1 MSKKNKNRQQPNNQS
16 KPTSKVEP
24 TLTDDQKLEIEL
36 KKDELEKDNVQ
47 PMEQLSSE
55 SETKLK
61 EAEAK
66 DDLGKYWNY
75 VKEINKRLETLVN
88 SAKEE
93 KEKATLLKVEFETS
107 KKETETIKSD
117 LKKKL
122 EDYNRKEKEVIE
134 REFALDNGEYT
145 GVIRRLLDTIQ
156 ETEKKVFTDT
166 ENLLKDL
173 SAFHKTNL
181 EELSKSLIS
190 NSELEKQINEFKK
203 EKKRFEIDKA
213 DFEDNLREEFSN
225 LLTEKTKELERLQR
239 KFAEIEE
246 ENAKLK
252 QTFEDLESAFDSTD
266 PQEILKQNLFFKTEV
281 ERLNKELYDRPEQ
294 YELDGKQAR
303 IEELQAKVT
312 EFQEKINEGELH
324 ELKRILSNMDSYV
337 IEINAYKNQIES
349 NKVREA
355 NMKRSI
361 EELQHQVELLSGR
374 KSGKF
379 NRSDLFPKYEK
390 YKTIIENLF
399 IDIDAPILIFKTGI
413 TLSKIKDYFIDI
425 PEHISTELIDEI
437 RDVLYKGSDAFEFAK
452 KCDADKEHFGKKH
465 LGVNAKQPT
474 DLKTLA
480 SYVQQWMAFKSDKP
494 FYYDLNTIRI
504 FLAGLHMS
512 PISILQGIS
521 GTGKTSLP
529 REFAKALLS
538 DSNYVG
544 LDSDNQNKAPYR
556 ICAVQSG
563 WRDNMDL
570 MGYYNSFEHKYKE
583 TDFFK
588 ALYVANQ
595 PKYANTLFLIIL
607 DEMNLSRP
615 EHYFADFL
623 SLLEQSPNERYISL
637 TNTPK
642 EVLPELV
649 IGGKLK
655 IPENVRFIG
664 TANHDETTLEFAPKT
679 YDRSNLME
687 MPKNHPDK
695 KLFNETNDE
704 FNVRYDWLNREFETA
719 EKRNKEA
726 FKRFHDF
733 INSDDMKFLLL
744 EKGIGVGNR
753 LEYQAEKFIGVFVE
767 SGNEKE
773 KDIAIATDHLITSRL
788 FRTLKNRYDLDKTNL
803 TKFKEEYVKLFEKT
817 FKNQRPSFTIELL
830 DTEISKK

>member
-1 MSKKNKNRQQPNNQS
+1 MSKKNKNRQQPHNQP
-16 KPTSKVEP
+16 KPTPAVKP
-24 TLTDDQKLEIEL
+24 TLTDDQKLEIEM
-36 KKDELEKDNVQ
+36 KKEELEKDNVQ
-47 PMEQLSSE
+47 PVEQLSPESE
-55 SETKLK
+55 SKLK
-61 EAEAK
+61 ETESNA
-66 DDLGKYWNY
+66 DLVKYWNY
-75 VKEINKRLETLVN
+75 VKDINKRLESLVN
-88 SAKEE
+88 SANSE
-93 KEKATLLKVEFETS
+93 KEKAAKLKDEFETS
-107 KKETETIKSD
+107 KRETEAIKAD

-122 EDYNRKEKEVIE
+122 EEYNRKDKEITE
-134 REFALDNGEYT
+134 REMALDNGEYT
-145 GVIRRLLDTIQ
+145 GVIRRLLDTIKD
-156 ETEKKVFTDT
+156 TEKKVFTDT
-166 ENLLKDL
+166 ENLLKEL
-173 SAFHKTNL
+173 SEFHKTNL

-190 NSELEKQINEFKK
+190 NSELEKQISEFKK

-213 DFEDNLREEFSN
+213 DFEDNLRDEFSN
-225 LLTEKTKELERLQR
+225 QLSEKTKELERLQR
-239 KFAEIEE
+239 KFAAIEE

-266 PQEILKQNLFFKTEV
+266 PQEILMQNSFMKGEIENLKRE
-281 ERLNKELYDRPEQ
+281 LNERPEQ
-294 YELDGKQAR
+294 YELDGKQAK

-312 EFQEKINEGELH
+312 EFQAKINKEELVR
-324 ELKRILSNMDSYV
+324 LKTILTNSDTYILEVNQ
-337 IEINAYKNQIES
+337 YKSQIES
-349 NKVREA
+349 SKVREA
-355 NMKRSI
+355 A
-361 EELQHQVELLSGR
+361 LQ
-374 KSGKF
+374 
-379 NRSDLFPKYEK
+379 
-390 YKTIIENLF
+390 KTIADLQIT
-399 IDIDAPILIFKTGI
+399 IDQL
-413 TLSKIKDYFIDI
+413 
-425 PEHISTELIDEI
+425 
-437 RDVLYKGSDAFEFAK
+437 KGESLKKADAFEFAK
-452 KCDADKEHFGKKH
+452 RCDADKEHLGKKH

-480 SYVQQWMAFKSDKP
+480 NYVQQWMAFKSDKP
-494 FYYDLNTIRI
+494 FYYDINTIRI

-623 SLLEQSPNERYISL
+623 SLLEQSPSERYISL

-695 KLFNETNDE
+695 KLFKQSDEE
-704 FNVRYDWLNREFETA
+704 FNVRYDWLNKEFEKA
-719 EKRNKEA
+719 EKGNREA
-726 FKRFHDF
+726 FRKFHDF
-733 INSDDMKFLLL
+733 INSDEMKYLIL

-767 SGNEKE
+767 SGNDKE
-773 KDIAIATDHLITSRL
+773 KDIATATDHLITSRL

-803 TKFKEEYVKLFEKT
+803 TKFKDEYVKLFEKT
-817 FKNQRPSFTIELL
+817 FKNQKPSFTIDLL

>member
-1 MSKKNKNRQQPNNQS
+1 MSKKNKNRQQPNNQN
-16 KPTSKVEP
+16 KPTPVVKP
-24 TLTDDQKLEIEL
+24 TLTDDQKLEIEV

-47 PMEQLSSE
+47 PREQLSSE

-66 DDLGKYWNY
+66 DDLVKYWNY
-75 VKEINKRLETLVN
+75 VKDINKRLESLVISAN
-88 SAKEE
+88 SE
-93 KEKATLLKVEFETS
+93 KEKAAKLKDEFETS
-107 KKETETIKSD
+107 KRETEAIKTD

-122 EDYNRKEKEVIE
+122 EDYNRKDKEITE
-134 REFALDNGEYT
+134 REMALDNGEYT

-156 ETEKKVFTDT
+156 DTEKKVFTDT
-166 ENLLKDL
+166 ENLLKEL

-213 DFEDNLREEFSN
+213 DFEENLREEFSN
-225 LLTEKTKELERLQR
+225 QLTEKTRESKRLQR
-239 KFAEIEE
+239 KLTSIEE
-246 ENAKLK
+246 VNAKLK
-252 QTFEDLESAFDSTD
+252 LTFEDLESAFDSTD
-266 PQEILKQNLFFKTEV
+266 PQEILMQNSFMKDEIENLKRE
-281 ERLNKELYDRPEQ
+281 LNKRPEQ
-294 YELDGKQAR
+294 YELDGKQAK
-303 IEELQAKVT
+303 IEELQAKVI
-312 EFQEKINEGELH
+312 ELQEKINVEELVR
-324 ELKRILSNMDSYV
+324 LKTILSNSDTY
-337 IEINAYKNQIES
+337 ILEINQFKSQIES
-349 NKVREA
+349 SKVREA
-355 NMKRSI
+355 SLK
-361 EELQHQVELLSGR
+361 
-374 KSGKF
+374 
-379 NRSDLFPKYEK
+379 
-390 YKTIIENLF
+390 KTIDDLSVT
-399 IDIDAPILIFKTGI
+399 IDQL
-413 TLSKIKDYFIDI
+413 
-425 PEHISTELIDEI
+425 
-437 RDVLYKGSDAFEFAK
+437 KGESLKKADAFEFAK
-452 KCDADKEHFGKKH
+452 KCDADKEHLAKKH

-480 SYVQQWMAFKSDKP
+480 NYIQQWMAFKSDKP
-494 FYYDLNTIRI
+494 FYYDINTIRI

-538 DSNYVG
+538 DSNYIG

-595 PKYANTLFLIIL
+595 PKYSNTLFLIIL

-623 SLLEQSPNERYISL
+623 SLLEQSPSERYIGL

-649 IGGKLK
+649 VGGKLK

-695 KLFNETNDE
+695 KLFKETDDE
-704 FNVRYDWLNREFETA
+704 FNVRYDWLNKEFEKA
-719 EKRNKEA
+719 EKGNKDA

-803 TKFKEEYVKLFEKT
+803 TKFKDEYVKLFDKT
-817 FKNQRPSFTIELL
+817 FKNQKPSFTIDLL

>member
-1 MSKKNKNRQQPNNQS
+1 MSKKNKNKQQAHNQS
-16 KPTSKVEP
+16 KTIPAVKTA
-24 TLTDDQKLEIEL
+24 LTDDLKLEIEM
-36 KKDELEKDNVQ
+36 KKNELEKDNVQ
-47 PMEQLSSE
+47 PIDHLSSE

-61 EAEAK
+61 ETESNA
-66 DDLGKYWNY
+66 DLVKYWNY
-75 VKEINKRLETLVN
+75 VKDINKKLETLVN

-93 KEKATLLKVEFETS
+93 KEKATKLKDDFET
-107 KKETETIKSD
+107 KIKETETIKAD

-122 EDYNRKEKEVIE
+122 EDYNRRDKELTE

-145 GVIRRLLDTIQ
+145 GVIRRLLDTIKD
-156 ETEKKVFTDT
+156 TEKKVFTDT
-166 ENLLKDL
+166 ENLLKEL

-181 EELSKSLIS
+181 EEFSKSLIS
-190 NSELEKQINEFKK
+190 NSELEKQINELKK
-203 EKKRFEIDKA
+203 EKKRFEIEKA
-213 DFEDNLREEFSN
+213 DFEENLREEFSN
-225 LLTEKTKELERLQR
+225 QLAEKTKELERLQR
-239 KFAEIEE
+239 KFAAIEQ

-252 QTFEDLESAFDSTD
+252 KVFEDLESTFDSTD
-266 PQEILKQNLFFKTEV
+266 PQEILKQNSLMKGEI
-281 ERLNKELYDRPEQ
+281 ENLKRELNIRPEQ
-294 YELDGKQAR
+294 YELDGKQAK

-312 EFQEKINEGELH
+312 ELQEKINEEELVR
-324 ELKRILSNMDSYV
+324 LKTILSNSDTY
-337 IEINAYKNQIES
+337 ILEINQFKTQIES
-349 NKVREA
+349 AKVREA
-355 NMKRSI
+355 SLK
-361 EELQHQVELLSGR
+361 
-374 KSGKF
+374 
-379 NRSDLFPKYEK
+379 
-390 YKTIIENLF
+390 KTIADLSVT
-399 IDIDAPILIFKTGI
+399 IDQL
-413 TLSKIKDYFIDI
+413 
-425 PEHISTELIDEI
+425 
-437 RDVLYKGSDAFEFAK
+437 KGESLKKADAFEFAK
-452 KCDADKEHFGKKH
+452 KCDADKEHLGKRH
-465 LGVNAKQPT
+465 LGVNAKQPA
-474 DLKTLA
+474 DLKTLV

-512 PISILQGIS
+512 PITILQGIS

-595 PKYANTLFLIIL
+595 PKYSNTLFLIIL

-623 SLLEQSPNERYISL
+623 SLLEQSPSERYISL

-642 EVLPELV
+642 EVLPDLV
-649 IGGKLK
+649 VGGKLK

-664 TANHDETTLEFAPKT
+664 TANHDETTLEFASKT

-695 KLFNETNDE
+695 KLFKETDDE
-704 FNVRYDWLNREFETA
+704 FNVRYDWLSQKFSEA
-719 EKRNKEA
+719 ERKHTDSFLK
-726 FKRFHDF
+726 FHTF
-733 INSDDMKFLLL
+733 INSDDMKLLL
-744 EKGIGVGNR
+744 MDKGIGIGNR

-767 SGNEKE
+767 SGNDKE
-773 KDIAIATDHLITSRL
+773 KDVAIATDHLITSRL

-803 TKFKEEYVKLFEKT
+803 TKFKDEYVKLFDKT
-817 FKNQRPSFTIELL
+817 FKDQKPSFTIDLL

>member
-1 MSKKNKNRQQPNNQS
+1 MSKKNKNRQQPNNQN
-16 KPTSKVEP
+16 KPTPTVKP
-24 TLTDDQKLEIEL
+24 TLTDEHKLEIEL

-47 PMEQLSSE
+47 PVEQLSSE

-61 EAEAK
+61 ETEANA
-66 DDLGKYWNY
+66 DLVKYWNY
-75 VKEINKRLETLVN
+75 VKDINRKLETLVN
-88 SAKEE
+88 SANAE
-93 KEKATLLKVEFETS
+93 KEKASKLKEECETS
-107 KKETETIKSD
+107 KKETETIKAE
-117 LKKKL
+117 LKRKQ
-122 EDYNRKEKEVIE
+122 EEYNRKDKELTE
-134 REFALDNGEYT
+134 REFTLDNGEYT
-145 GVIRRLLDTIQ
+145 GVIKRLLDTIKD
-156 ETEKKVFTDT
+156 TEKKVFTDT
-166 ENLLKDL
+166 ENLLKEL

-203 EKKRFEIDKA
+203 EKKRFEIEKA
-213 DFEDNLREEFSN
+213 DFEENLREEFSSQ
-225 LLTEKTKELERLQR
+225 LAEKTKELERLQR
-239 KFAEIEE
+239 KFAAIEE
-246 ENAKLK
+246 ENNKLK
-252 QTFEDLESAFDSTD
+252 QIFEDLESAFDSTD
-266 PQEILKQNLFFKTEV
+266 PQEILMQNSFMKGEIENLKRE
-281 ERLNKELYDRPEQ
+281 LNERPEQ
-294 YELDGKQAR
+294 YELDGKQAK

-312 EFQEKINEGELH
+312 EFQEKINEGELL
-324 ELKRILSNMDSYV
+324 ELKRILSNMDSYI

-349 NKVREA
+349 AKVREA
-355 NMKRSI
+355 SLK
-361 EELQHQVELLSGR
+361 
-374 KSGKF
+374 
-379 NRSDLFPKYEK
+379 
-390 YKTIIENLF
+390 KTIDDLSVT
-399 IDIDAPILIFKTGI
+399 IDQL
-413 TLSKIKDYFIDI
+413 
-425 PEHISTELIDEI
+425 
-437 RDVLYKGSDAFEFAK
+437 KGESLKKADAFEFAK
-452 KCDADKEHFGKKH
+452 KCDADKEHLGKKH
-465 LGVNAKQPT
+465 LGVNAKQPA

-595 PKYANTLFLIIL
+595 PKYSNTLFLIIL

-623 SLLEQSPNERYISL
+623 SLLEQSPSERYISL

-642 EVLPELV
+642 EVLPEMV
-649 IGGKLK
+649 VGGKLK

-695 KLFNETNDE
+695 KVFKETDDE
-704 FNVRYDWLNREFETA
+704 FNVRYDWLNKEFEKA
-719 EKRNKEA
+719 EKGNKEA
-726 FKRFHDF
+726 FKKFHDF
-733 INSDDMKFLLL
+733 INSDDIKLLL
-744 EKGIGVGNR
+744 MDKGIGVGNR

-803 TKFKEEYVKLFEKT
+803 TKFKDEYVKLFDKT
-817 FKNQRPSFTIELL
+817 FKNQKPSFTIDLL

>member
-1 MSKKNKNRQQPNNQS
+1 MARKNRNKTQAQKQNKPKSQS
-16 KPTSKVEP
+16 QVKPE
-24 TLTDDQKLEIEL
+24 LTDDQKLEIEV

-47 PMEQLSSE
+47 PVEQLSSE
-55 SETKLK
+55 SEAKLK

-66 DDLGKYWNY
+66 DDLVKYWNY
-75 VKEINKRLETLVN
+75 VKEINKRLESLVN
-88 SAKEE
+88 SVNSE
-93 KEKATLLKVEFETS
+93 KEKAAKLKEEFETS
-107 KKETETIKSD
+107 KLETETIKTD

-122 EDYNRKEKEVIE
+122 EEYNLKDKEVTE
-134 REFALDNGEYT
+134 REMALDNGEYT
-145 GVIRRLLDTIQ
+145 GVIRRLLDTIKD
-156 ETEKKVFTDT
+156 TEKKVFTDT
-166 ENLLKDL
+166 ENLLKEL
-173 SAFHKTNL
+173 SSFHKTNL
-181 EELSKSLIS
+181 EELSKNLIS
-190 NSELEKQINEFKK
+190 NSELEKQISEFKK
-203 EKKRFEIDKA
+203 EKKRFEIDKD

-225 LLTEKTKELERLQR
+225 QLIEKTKEFERLQR
-239 KFAEIEE
+239 KFAVIEE

-252 QTFEDLESAFDSTD
+252 QIFEDLESAFDSTD
-266 PQEILKQNLFFKTEV
+266 PQEILMQNSFMKSEIENLKRE
-281 ERLNKELYDRPEQ
+281 LNERPEQ
-294 YELDGKQAR
+294 YELDGKQTK
-303 IEELQAKVT
+303 IEELQTKVT
-312 EFQEKINEGELH
+312 ELQAKINEEELVR
-324 ELKRILSNMDSYV
+324 LKTVLTNSDTYILEVNQ
-337 IEINAYKNQIES
+337 YKSQIES
-349 NKVREA
+349 SKVREA
-355 NMKRSI
+355 A
-361 EELQHQVELLSGR
+361 LQ
-374 KSGKF
+374 
-379 NRSDLFPKYEK
+379 
-390 YKTIIENLF
+390 KTIDDLSVT
-399 IDIDAPILIFKTGI
+399 IDQL
-413 TLSKIKDYFIDI
+413 
-425 PEHISTELIDEI
+425 
-437 RDVLYKGSDAFEFAK
+437 KGESLKKADAFEFAK
-452 KCDADKEHFGKKH
+452 KCDADKDNIGKKY

-480 SYVQQWMAFKSDKP
+480 IYVQQWMAFKSDKP
-494 FYYDLNTIRI
+494 FYYDINTIRI

-538 DSNYVG
+538 DSNYNG
-544 LDSDNQNKAPYR
+544 LDSDNQTKSPYR
-556 ICAVQSG
+556 ICAIQSG

-595 PKYANTLFLIIL
+595 PKYVNTLFLIIL

-623 SLLEQSPNERYISL
+623 SLLEQSPSERYISL

-695 KLFNETNDE
+695 SLFKATDEE
-704 FNVRYDWLNREFETA
+704 FNVRYDWLNKEFEKA
-719 EKRNKEA
+719 EKGNKEA

-767 SGNEKE
+767 SGNDKE

-803 TKFKEEYVKLFEKT
+803 TKFKDEYVNLFEKK
-817 FKNQRPSFTIELL
+817 FANQKPSFAIDLL

>member
-1 MSKKNKNRQQPNNQS
+1 MSKRKKNRQKQHNLN
-16 KPTSKVEP
+16 KFTPTVKP
-24 TLTDDQKLEIEL
+24 TLTDDQKLEIE
-36 KKDELEKDNVQ
+36 KKLDELERDNVE
-47 PMEQLSSE
+47 PVDQLSSE

-66 DDLGKYWNY
+66 DDLVKYWDY
-75 VKEINKRLETLVN
+75 VKEINKRLESLVN
-88 SAKEE
+88 TANSE
-93 KEKATLLKVEFETS
+93 KEKVAKLKDELETS
-107 KKETETIKSD
+107 KRETEAIKID
-117 LKKKL
+117 LKKKI
-122 EDYNRKEKEVIE
+122 EEYNRKDKEITE

-145 GVIRRLLDTIQ
+145 GVIRRLLDTIK

-166 ENLLKDL
+166 ENLLKEL
-173 SAFHKTNL
+173 ATFHKTNL
-181 EELSKSLIS
+181 EEFSKSLIS

-203 EKKRFEIDKA
+203 EKKRFEIEKA
-213 DFEDNLREEFSN
+213 DFENNLREEFSN
-225 LLTEKTKELERLQR
+225 QLTEKTIELERLQR
-239 KFAEIEE
+239 KFAAIEE

-252 QTFEDLESAFDSTD
+252 QIFEDLESAFDSTD
-266 PQEILKQNLFFKTEV
+266 PQEILMQHSLMKGEIENLK
-281 ERLNKELYDRPEQ
+281 KELNERPEQ
-294 YELDGKQAR
+294 YELDGKQAK
-303 IEELQAKVT
+303 IEELQSKVF
-312 EFQEKINEGELH
+312 ELQEKINESELL
-324 ELKRILSNMDSYV
+324 ELKRILSNMDSYQ

-349 NKVREA
+349 AKVREA
-355 NMKRSI
+355 SLK
-361 EELQHQVELLSGR
+361 
-374 KSGKF
+374 
-379 NRSDLFPKYEK
+379 
-390 YKTIIENLF
+390 KTIDDLSAT
-399 IDIDAPILIFKTGI
+399 IDQL
-413 TLSKIKDYFIDI
+413 
-425 PEHISTELIDEI
+425 
-437 RDVLYKGSDAFEFAK
+437 KGESLKKADAFEFAK
-452 KCDADKEHFGKKH
+452 KCDADKEH
-465 LGVNAKQPT
+465 LGRDYLSENAKQPK
-474 DLKTLA
+474 DLKELV
-480 SYVQQWMAFKSDKP
+480 SYIKNRMAFNDSNKP

-512 PISILQGIS
+512 PITILQGIS

-529 REFAKALLS
+529 REFAKALIF

-588 ALYVANQ
+588 ALYVANL

-623 SLLEQSPNERYISL
+623 SLLEQSPSERYISL

-642 EVLPELV
+642 EVLPDLV

-695 KLFNETNDE
+695 KDFKETDE
-704 FNVRYDWLNREFETA
+704 KFNVTYDWLNKEFDKA
-719 EKRNKEA
+719 EKGNKDA
-726 FKRFHDF
+726 FKRFNDF
-733 INSDDMKFLLL
+733 INSDDMKFLLF

-753 LEYQAEKFIGVFVE
+753 FEYQAEKFIGVFVE
-767 SGNEKE
+767 SGNDKE

-788 FRTLKNRYDLDKTNL
+788 FRTLKNRYDLDKNNL
-803 TKFKEEYVKLFEKT
+803 TKFKEDYVRLFQNT
-817 FKNQRPSFTIELL
+817 FKNQKPSFTIDLL

>member
-1 MSKKNKNRQQPNNQS
+1 MSKKNKNRQQPHNQS
-16 KPTSKVEP
+16 KPTPPVKP
-24 TLTDDQKLEIEL
+24 TLTDDQKLEIEM
-36 KKDELEKDNVQ
+36 KKEELEKDNVQ
-47 PMEQLSSE
+47 PVEQLSSE
-55 SETKLK
+55 SEAKLK

-66 DDLGKYWNY
+66 DDLVKYWNY
-75 VKEINKRLETLVN
+75 VKDINKRLESIVN
-88 SAKEE
+88 TANSE
-93 KEKATLLKVEFETS
+93 KERAAKLKDEFETS
-107 KKETETIKSD
+107 KRETEAIKTD

-122 EDYNRKEKEVIE
+122 EDYNRKDKEITE
-134 REFALDNGEYT
+134 REMALDNGEYT
-145 GVIRRLLDTIQ
+145 GVIRRLLDTIKD
-156 ETEKKVFTDT
+156 TEKKVFTDT
-166 ENLLKDL
+166 ENLLKEL
-173 SAFHKTNL
+173 STFHRTNL

-203 EKKRFEIDKA
+203 EKKRFEIDKV
-213 DFEDNLREEFSN
+213 DFEDNLREEFSSQLN
-225 LLTEKTKELERLQR
+225 EKTKELERLQR
-239 KFAEIEE
+239 KFVAIEE

-266 PQEILKQNLFFKTEV
+266 PQEILMQNSFMKGEIENLKRE
-281 ERLNKELYDRPEQ
+281 LNERPEQ
-294 YELDGKQAR
+294 YELDGKQSK
-303 IEELQAKVT
+303 IEELQTKVT
-312 EFQEKINEGELH
+312 ELQTKINEEELVR
-324 ELKRILSNMDSYV
+324 LKTVLTNSDTYILEVNQ
-337 IEINAYKNQIES
+337 YKSQIES
-349 NKVREA
+349 SKVREA
-355 NMKRSI
+355 A
-361 EELQHQVELLSGR
+361 LQ
-374 KSGKF
+374 
-379 NRSDLFPKYEK
+379 
-390 YKTIIENLF
+390 KTIDDLSVT
-399 IDIDAPILIFKTGI
+399 IDQL
-413 TLSKIKDYFIDI
+413 
-425 PEHISTELIDEI
+425 
-437 RDVLYKGSDAFEFAK
+437 KGESLKKADTFEFAK
-452 KCDADKEHFGKKH
+452 KCDADKEHLGEKH
-465 LGVNAKQPT
+465 LGVNAKKPN
-474 DLKTLA
+474 DLKTL
-480 SYVQQWMAFKSDKP
+480 SNYVQQWMAFKSDKP

-623 SLLEQSPNERYISL
+623 SLLEQSPSERYISL

-649 IGGKLK
+649 VGGKLK

-695 KLFNETNDE
+695 KLFKETDEE
-704 FNVRYDWLNREFETA
+704 FNVRYDWLNKEFEKA
-719 EKRNKEA
+719 EKGNREA
-726 FKRFHDF
+726 FKKFHDF
-733 INSDDMKFLLL
+733 INSDDMKYLLL

-773 KDIAIATDHLITSRL
+773 KDIATATDHLITSRL

-803 TKFKEEYVKLFEKT
+803 TKFKEDYLKVFDKN
-817 FKNQRPSFTIELL
+817 FKNQKPSFTIDLL
-830 DTEISKK
+830 DIEISKK

>member
-1 MSKKNKNRQQPNNQS
+1 MSKKNKNRQQPHNQS
-16 KPTSKVEP
+16 KPTPTVKP

-36 KKDELEKDNVQ
+36 KKDELEKVNVQ
-47 PMEQLSSE
+47 PVEQLSSE

-61 EAEAK
+61 ETEANA
-66 DDLGKYWNY
+66 DLVKYWNY
-75 VKEINKRLETLVN
+75 VKDITKKLETLVN

-93 KEKATLLKVEFETS
+93 KEKASLLKEEFETS
-107 KKETETIKSD
+107 KKETETIKAD

-122 EDYNRKEKEVIE
+122 DDYNRKEKEVIE

-145 GVIRRLLDTIQ
+145 GVIRRLLDNIQ
-156 ETEKKVFTDT
+156 DTEKKVFTDT
-166 ENLLKDL
+166 ENLLKEL
-173 SAFHKTNL
+173 SSFHKTNL
-181 EELSKSLIS
+181 EELSKSLTS

-213 DFEDNLREEFSN
+213 DFEDNLREEFSSQLN
-225 LLTEKTKELERLQR
+225 EKTKELERLQR
-239 KFAEIEE
+239 KFAAIEE

-252 QTFEDLESAFDSTD
+252 QVFEDLESAFDSTD
-266 PQEILKQNLFFKTEV
+266 PQEILMQNSFMKGEIENLKRE
-281 ERLNKELYDRPEQ
+281 LNERPEQ
-294 YELDGKQAR
+294 YELDGKQAK
-303 IEELQAKVT
+303 IEELQAKVS
-312 EFQEKINEGELH
+312 EFKEKINEGELL

-349 NKVREA
+349 AKVREA
-355 NMKRSI
+355 SLK
-361 EELQHQVELLSGR
+361 
-374 KSGKF
+374 
-379 NRSDLFPKYEK
+379 
-390 YKTIIENLF
+390 KTIDDLSVT
-399 IDIDAPILIFKTGI
+399 IDQL
-413 TLSKIKDYFIDI
+413 
-425 PEHISTELIDEI
+425 
-437 RDVLYKGSDAFEFAK
+437 KGESLKKADAFEFAK
-452 KCDADKEHFGKKH
+452 KCDADKEHLAKKH

-480 SYVQQWMAFKSDKP
+480 NYIQQWMAFKSDKP
-494 FYYDLNTIRI
+494 FYYDINTIRI

-570 MGYYNSFEHKYKE
+570 MGYYNSFEHKYQE

-595 PKYANTLFLIIL
+595 PKYSNTLFLIIL

-623 SLLEQSPNERYISL
+623 SLLEQSPSERYISL

-649 IGGKLK
+649 VGGKLK

-695 KLFNETNDE
+695 KLFKETDDE
-704 FNVRYDWLNREFETA
+704 FNVRYDWLNKEFEKA
-719 EKRNKEA
+719 EKGNKDA

-733 INSDDMKFLLL
+733 INSDDIKFLLL

-803 TKFKEEYVKLFEKT
+803 TKFKDEYVKLFDKT
-817 FKNQRPSFTIELL
+817 FKNQKPSFTIDLL

>member
-1 MSKKNKNRQQPNNQS
+1 MARKNRNKNQALKQN
-16 KPTSKVEP
+16 KPTSKSQVKPE
-24 TLTDDQKLEIEL
+24 LTDDQKLEIEV
-36 KKDELEKDNVQ
+36 KNDELINENVQ
-47 PMEQLSSE
+47 HVEQLSSE

-61 EAEAK
+61 ETEANA
-66 DDLGKYWNY
+66 DLVKYWNY
-75 VKEINKRLETLVN
+75 VKDINKRLETLVN
-88 SAKEE
+88 TANSE
-93 KEKATLLKVEFETS
+93 KEKAAKLKDEFETS
-107 KKETETIKSD
+107 KRETEAIKTD

-122 EDYNRKEKEVIE
+122 EEYNRKDKEITE
-134 REFALDNGEYT
+134 REMALDNGEYT
-145 GVIRRLLDTIQ
+145 GVIRRLLDTIKD
-156 ETEKKVFTDT
+156 TEKKVFTDT
-166 ENLLKDL
+166 ENLLKEL
-173 SAFHKTNL
+173 SSFHKTNL

-190 NSELEKQINEFKK
+190 NSELEKQISEFKK

-213 DFEDNLREEFSN
+213 DFEENLREEFSN
-225 LLTEKTKELERLQR
+225 QLIEKTKEFERLQR
-239 KFAEIEE
+239 KFAVIEE

-252 QTFEDLESAFDSTD
+252 QIFEDLESAFDSTD
-266 PQEILKQNLFFKTEV
+266 PQEILMQNSFMKSEIENLKRE
-281 ERLNKELYDRPEQ
+281 LNERPEQ
-294 YELDGKQAR
+294 YELDGKQSK
-303 IEELQAKVT
+303 IEELQTKVSELQT
-312 EFQEKINEGELH
+312 KINEEELVR
-324 ELKRILSNMDSYV
+324 LKTVLTNSDTYILEVNQ
-337 IEINAYKNQIES
+337 YKSQIES
-349 NKVREA
+349 SKVREA
-355 NMKRSI
+355 A
-361 EELQHQVELLSGR
+361 LQ
-374 KSGKF
+374 
-379 NRSDLFPKYEK
+379 
-390 YKTIIENLF
+390 KTIDDLSVT
-399 IDIDAPILIFKTGI
+399 IDQL
-413 TLSKIKDYFIDI
+413 
-425 PEHISTELIDEI
+425 
-437 RDVLYKGSDAFEFAK
+437 KGESLKKADAFEFAK
-452 KCDADKEHFGKKH
+452 KCDTDKEHLGKKH

-474 DLKTLA
+474 DLNTLA
-480 SYVQQWMAFKSDKP
+480 NYVQQWMAFKSDKP

-544 LDSDNQNKAPYR
+544 LDSDNQNKASYR

-623 SLLEQSPNERYISL
+623 SLLEQSPSERYISL

-649 IGGKLK
+649 VGGKLK

-687 MPKNHPDK
+687 MPKNYTKVEKTKQEIVP
-695 KLFNETNDE
+695 L
-704 FNVRYDWLNREFETA
+704 NVTYTWLNEQFINA
-719 EKRNKEA
+719 EKNHNDSFLK
-726 FKRFHDF
+726 FHSF
-733 INSDDMKFLLL
+733 INSDDMKLLL
-744 EKGIGVGNR
+744 MDKGIGVGNR

-803 TKFKEEYVKLFEKT
+803 AKFKEEYVKLFEKT
-817 FKNQRPSFTIELL
+817 FKNQKPSFTIDLL

>member
-1 MSKKNKNRQQPNNQS
+1 MQNSFMKG
-16 KPTSKVEP
+16 
-24 TLTDDQKLEIEL
+24 EIENL
-36 KKDELEKDNVQ
+36 
-47 PMEQLSSE
+47 
-55 SETKLK
+55 
-61 EAEAK
+61 
-66 DDLGKYWNY
+66 
-75 VKEINKRLETLVN
+75 
-88 SAKEE
+88 
-93 KEKATLLKVEFETS
+93 
-107 KKETETIKSD
+107 
-117 LKKKL
+117 
-122 EDYNRKEKEVIE
+122 RKE
-134 REFALDNGEYT
+134 L
-145 GVIRRLLDTIQ
+145 
-156 ETEKKVFTDT
+156 
-166 ENLLKDL
+166 
-173 SAFHKTNL
+173 
-181 EELSKSLIS
+181 
-190 NSELEKQINEFKK
+190 NE
-203 EKKRFEIDKA
+203 
-213 DFEDNLREEFSN
+213 
-225 LLTEKTKELERLQR
+225 
-239 KFAEIEE
+239 
-246 ENAKLK
+246 
-252 QTFEDLESAFDSTD
+252 
-266 PQEILKQNLFFKTEV
+266 
-281 ERLNKELYDRPEQ
+281 RPEQ
-294 YELDGKQAR
+294 YELDGKQAK

-312 EFQEKINEGELH
+312 EFQEKINEGELL

-349 NKVREA
+349 AKVREA
-355 NMKRSI
+355 SLK
-361 EELQHQVELLSGR
+361 
-374 KSGKF
+374 
-379 NRSDLFPKYEK
+379 
-390 YKTIIENLF
+390 KTIDDLSVT
-399 IDIDAPILIFKTGI
+399 IDQL
-413 TLSKIKDYFIDI
+413 
-425 PEHISTELIDEI
+425 
-437 RDVLYKGSDAFEFAK
+437 KGESLKKADAFEFAK

-465 LGVNAKQPT
+465 LGENAKQPA
-474 DLKTLA
+474 DLKTLTN
-480 SYVQQWMAFKSDKP
+480 YVQQWMAFKSDKP

-544 LDSDNQNKAPYR
+544 LDSENQNNAPYR

-623 SLLEQSPNERYISL
+623 SLLEQSPSERYISL

-687 MPKNHPDK
+687 MPKNYTK
-695 KLFNETNDE
+695 VVRQENEIEPLNIT
-704 FNVRYDWLNREFETA
+704 YKWLNEQFLKA
-719 EKRNKEA
+719 EKKHNDSFSK
-726 FKRFHDF
+726 FHTF
-733 INSDDMKFLLL
+733 INSDDMKILLMD
-744 EKGIGVGNR
+744 KGIGVGNR

-767 SGNEKE
+767 SGTQKE
-773 KDIAIATDHLITSRL
+773 QDIAIAIDHLITSRL

-817 FKNQRPSFTIELL
+817 FNNQKPRFTIDLL
-830 DTEISKK
+830 DTEISKKSNDAI

>member
-1 MSKKNKNRQQPNNQS
+1 MSKKNKNRHQPHNQN
-16 KPTSKVEP
+16 KPTPVVKS
-24 TLTDDQKLEIEL
+24 TLTDDQKLEIEV
-36 KKDELEKDNVQ
+36 KKDELEKNNVQ
-47 PMEQLSSE
+47 PIEQLSTE

-61 EAEAK
+61 ETEANG
-66 DDLGKYWNY
+66 DLVKYWNY
-75 VKEINKRLETLVN
+75 VKDINRRLETLVN

-93 KEKATLLKVEFETS
+93 KEKAVKLKDELETS
-107 KKETETIKSD
+107 KRETEAIKAE

-122 EDYNRKEKEVIE
+122 EEYNRKDKELTE

-145 GVIRRLLDTIQ
+145 GVIRRLLDTIK

-166 ENLLKDL
+166 ENLLKEL
-173 SAFHKTNL
+173 SEFHKKHL
-181 EELSKSLIS
+181 EEFSKSLIS
-190 NSELEKQINEFKK
+190 HYELEKQMNEFKK
-203 EKKRFEIDKA
+203 EKKRFEIEKS
-213 DFEDNLREEFSN
+213 DFEENLREEFSN
-225 LLTEKTKELERLQR
+225 QLTEKTKELERLQR
-239 KFAEIEE
+239 KFAAIEE

-266 PQEILKQNLFFKTEV
+266 PQEILMQNSFMKGEIENLKRE
-281 ERLNKELYDRPEQ
+281 LNERPEQ
-294 YELDGKQAR
+294 YELDGKQAK

-312 EFQEKINEGELH
+312 EFQKKINEGELL
-324 ELKRILSNMDSYV
+324 ELKRIFSNMDSYV

-349 NKVREA
+349 AKVREA
-355 NMKRSI
+355 SLK
-361 EELQHQVELLSGR
+361 
-374 KSGKF
+374 
-379 NRSDLFPKYEK
+379 
-390 YKTIIENLF
+390 KTIDDLSVT
-399 IDIDAPILIFKTGI
+399 IDQL
-413 TLSKIKDYFIDI
+413 
-425 PEHISTELIDEI
+425 
-437 RDVLYKGSDAFEFAK
+437 KGESLKKADAFEFAK
-452 KCDADKEHFGKKH
+452 KCDADKEHLGKKY
-465 LGVNAKQPT
+465 LGVNAKHPA

-480 SYVQQWMAFKSDKP
+480 NYVQQWMAFKSDKS
-494 FYYDLNTIRI
+494 FYYDINTIRI

-544 LDSDNQNKAPYR
+544 LDSDNQIKAPYR
-556 ICAVQSG
+556 ICAIQSG

-595 PKYANTLFLIIL
+595 PKYSNTLFLIIL

-623 SLLEQSPNERYISL
+623 SLLEQSPSERYISL

-642 EVLPELV
+642 EVLPELAV
-649 IGGKLK
+649 GGKLK
-655 IPENVRFIG
+655 IPENIRFIG

-679 YDRSNLME
+679 YDRSNVIE
-687 MPKNHPDK
+687 MPKNYTK
-695 KLFNETNDE
+695 VEKSKIEIESL
-704 FNVRYDWLNREFETA
+704 NVTYSWLKEQFIKA
-719 EKRNKEA
+719 EKKHNDSFMK
-726 FKRFHDF
+726 FHNF
-733 INSDDMKFLLL
+733 INSDDIKLLL
-744 EKGIGVGNR
+744 MEKGIGIGNR
-753 LEYQAEKFIGVFVE
+753 FEYQAEKFIGVFVE

-803 TKFKEEYVKLFEKT
+803 MQFKDKYVEMFDKT
-817 FKNQRPSFTIELL
+817 FKNQKPSFAIDLL

>member
-1 MSKKNKNRQQPNNQS
+1 MARKNRNKTQAQKQN
-16 KPTSKVEP
+16 KPTSKSQVKPE
-24 TLTDDQKLEIEL
+24 LTDDQKLEIEL
-36 KKDELEKDNVQ
+36 KNDELINENVQ
-47 PMEQLSSE
+47 HVEQLSSE

-61 EAEAK
+61 ETEANA
-66 DDLGKYWNY
+66 DLVKYWNY
-75 VKEINKRLETLVN
+75 VKDINKRLETLVN
-88 SAKEE
+88 SANSE
-93 KEKATLLKVEFETS
+93 KEKAAKLKEEFETS
-107 KKETETIKSD
+107 KSETEAIKTD

-122 EDYNRKEKEVIE
+122 EEYNRKDKEITE
-134 REFALDNGEYT
+134 REMALDNGEYT
-145 GVIRRLLDTIQ
+145 GVIRRLLDTIKD
-156 ETEKKVFTDT
+156 TEKKVFTDT
-166 ENLLKDL
+166 ENLLKEL

-190 NSELEKQINEFKK
+190 NSELEKQISEFKK

-213 DFEDNLREEFSN
+213 DFEENLREEFSN
-225 LLTEKTKELERLQR
+225 QLIEKTKEFERLQR
-239 KFAEIEE
+239 KFAVIEE

-252 QTFEDLESAFDSTD
+252 QIFEDLESAFDSTD
-266 PQEILKQNLFFKTEV
+266 PQEILMQNSFMKSEIENLKRE
-281 ERLNKELYDRPEQ
+281 LNERPEQ
-294 YELDGKQAR
+294 YELDGKQSK
-303 IEELQAKVT
+303 IEELQTKVT
-312 EFQEKINEGELH
+312 ELQTKINEEELVR
-324 ELKRILSNMDSYV
+324 LKTVLTNSDTYILEVNQ
-337 IEINAYKNQIES
+337 YKSQIES
-349 NKVREA
+349 SKVREA
-355 NMKRSI
+355 A
-361 EELQHQVELLSGR
+361 LQ
-374 KSGKF
+374 
-379 NRSDLFPKYEK
+379 
-390 YKTIIENLF
+390 KTIDDLSVT
-399 IDIDAPILIFKTGI
+399 IDQL
-413 TLSKIKDYFIDI
+413 
-425 PEHISTELIDEI
+425 
-437 RDVLYKGSDAFEFAK
+437 KGESLKKADAFEFAK
-452 KCDADKEHFGKKH
+452 NCDADKDNIGKKY
-465 LGVNAKQPT
+465 LGVNAKQPN

-480 SYVQQWMAFKSDKP
+480 NYVQQWMAFKSDKP
-494 FYYDLNTIRI
+494 FYYDINTIRI

-538 DSNYVG
+538 DSNYSG
-544 LDSDNQNKAPYR
+544 LDSDNQTKSPYR

-595 PKYANTLFLIIL
+595 PKYVNTLFLIIL

-623 SLLEQSPNERYISL
+623 SLLEQSPSERYISL

-695 KLFNETNDE
+695 NLFKATDEE
-704 FNVRYDWLNREFETA
+704 FNVRYDWLNKEFEKA
-719 EKRNKEA
+719 EKGNKES

-767 SGNEKE
+767 SGNDKE
-773 KDIAIATDHLITSRL
+773 KDIAVATDHLITSRL

-803 TKFKEEYVKLFEKT
+803 TKFKDEYVNLFEKK
-817 FKNQRPSFTIELL
+817 FANQKPSFTIDLL

>member
-1 MSKKNKNRQQPNNQS
+1 MSKKNKNRQQPHNQS
-16 KPTSKVEP
+16 KPTPTVKP
-24 TLTDDQKLEIEL
+24 TLTDEHKLEIEL
-36 KKDELEKDNVQ
+36 KKDELEKGNVQ
-47 PMEQLSSE
+47 PIEQLSSE

-61 EAEAK
+61 ETEANA
-66 DDLGKYWNY
+66 DLVKYWNY
-75 VKEINKRLETLVN
+75 VKDITKKLETLVN

-93 KEKATLLKVEFETS
+93 KEKASLLKEEFETS
-107 KKETETIKSD
+107 KKETETIKAD

-122 EDYNRKEKEVIE
+122 DDYNRKEKEVIE

-145 GVIRRLLDTIQ
+145 GVIRRLLDNIQ
-156 ETEKKVFTDT
+156 DTEKKVFTDT
-166 ENLLKDL
+166 ENLLKEL
-173 SAFHKTNL
+173 SSFHKTNL

-213 DFEDNLREEFSN
+213 DFEDNLREEFSSQLN
-225 LLTEKTKELERLQR
+225 EKTKELERLQR
-239 KFAEIEE
+239 KFAAIEE

-252 QTFEDLESAFDSTD
+252 QVFEDLESAFDSTD
-266 PQEILKQNLFFKTEV
+266 PQEILMQNSFMKGEIENLKRE
-281 ERLNKELYDRPEQ
+281 LNERPEQ
-294 YELDGKQAR
+294 YELDGKQAK
-303 IEELQAKVT
+303 IEELQAKVS
-312 EFQEKINEGELH
+312 EFQEKINEGELL

-349 NKVREA
+349 AKVREA
-355 NMKRSI
+355 SLK
-361 EELQHQVELLSGR
+361 
-374 KSGKF
+374 
-379 NRSDLFPKYEK
+379 
-390 YKTIIENLF
+390 KTIDDLSVT
-399 IDIDAPILIFKTGI
+399 IDQL
-413 TLSKIKDYFIDI
+413 
-425 PEHISTELIDEI
+425 
-437 RDVLYKGSDAFEFAK
+437 KGESLKKADAFEFAK
-452 KCDADKEHFGKKH
+452 KCDADKEHLAKKH

-480 SYVQQWMAFKSDKP
+480 NYIQQWMAFKSDKP
-494 FYYDLNTIRI
+494 FYYDINTIRI

-529 REFAKALLS
+529 REFAKALVS

-588 ALYVANQ
+588 AIYVANQ
-595 PKYANTLFLIIL
+595 PKYSNTLFLIIL

-623 SLLEQSPNERYISL
+623 SLLEQSPSERYISL

-642 EVLPELV
+642 EVLPELIV
-649 IGGKLK
+649 GGKLK

-695 KLFNETNDE
+695 KLFKETDDE
-704 FNVRYDWLNREFETA
+704 FNVRYDWLNKEFEKA
-719 EKRNKEA
+719 EKGNKDA

-803 TKFKEEYVKLFEKT
+803 TKFKDEYVKLFDKT
-817 FKNQRPSFTIELL
+817 FKNQKPSFTIDLL

>member
-1 MSKKNKNRQQPNNQS
+1 MSKKNKNRQQPHNQS
-16 KPTSKVEP
+16 KPTPTVKP

-36 KKDELEKDNVQ
+36 KKDELEKDYIQ

-66 DDLGKYWNY
+66 DDLVKYWNY
-75 VKEINKRLETLVN
+75 VKEINKKLETLVN

-93 KEKATLLKVEFETS
+93 KEKATKLKEDCETS
-107 KKETETIKSD
+107 KKETETIKAE
-117 LKKKL
+117 LKKKQ
-122 EDYNRKEKEVIE
+122 EEYNRKDKELTE

-145 GVIRRLLDTIQ
+145 GVIRRLLDTIKD
-156 ETEKKVFTDT
+156 TEKKVFTDT
-166 ENLLKDL
+166 ENLLKEL

-213 DFEDNLREEFSN
+213 DFEENLREEFLN
-225 LLTEKTKELERLQR
+225 QLTEKTKELERLQR
-239 KFAEIEE
+239 KFAAIEE

-252 QTFEDLESAFDSTD
+252 QVFEDLESAFDSTD
-266 PQEILKQNLFFKTEV
+266 PQEILMQNSFMKGEIENLK
-281 ERLNKELYDRPEQ
+281 KELNERPEQ
-294 YELDGKQAR
+294 YELDGKQAK

-312 EFQEKINEGELH
+312 EFQEKINEGELL

-349 NKVREA
+349 AKVREA
-355 NMKRSI
+355 SLK
-361 EELQHQVELLSGR
+361 
-374 KSGKF
+374 
-379 NRSDLFPKYEK
+379 
-390 YKTIIENLF
+390 KTIDDLSVT
-399 IDIDAPILIFKTGI
+399 IDQL
-413 TLSKIKDYFIDI
+413 
-425 PEHISTELIDEI
+425 
-437 RDVLYKGSDAFEFAK
+437 KGESLKKADAFEFAK
-452 KCDADKEHFGKKH
+452 KCDADKEHLGKKH

-480 SYVQQWMAFKSDKP
+480 NYVQQWMAFKSDKP
-494 FYYDLNTIRI
+494 FYYDINTIRI

-544 LDSDNQNKAPYR
+544 LDSNNQNKAPYR

-595 PKYANTLFLIIL
+595 QKYANTLFLIIL

-623 SLLEQSPNERYISL
+623 SLLEQSPSERYISL
-637 TNTPK
+637 TNAPK
-642 EVLPELV
+642 EVLPDLV
-649 IGGKLK
+649 IGGKMK

-695 KLFNETNDE
+695 NLFQKTDE
-704 FNVRYDWLNREFETA
+704 DFNVRYDWLSKEFEKA
-719 EKRNKEA
+719 EKGNKEA
-726 FKRFHDF
+726 FKKFHDF

-744 EKGIGVGNR
+744 DKGIGVGNR
-753 LEYQAEKFIGVFVE
+753 LEYQAEKFIGVFLE

-803 TKFKEEYVKLFEKT
+803 TKFKDEYVKLFEKT
-817 FKNQRPSFTIELL
+817 FKNQKPSFTIDLL

>member
-1 MSKKNKNRQQPNNQS
+1 MSKKNKNRQQPHNQS
-16 KPTSKVEP
+16 KSTPTVKP
-24 TLTDDQKLEIEL
+24 TLTDDQKLEIEV
-36 KKDELEKDNVQ
+36 KKNELEKDNVQ
-47 PMEQLSSE
+47 PVEQLSSE
-55 SETKLK
+55 SATKLK
-61 EAEAK
+61 EVEAK

-117 LKKKL
+117 FKKKL

-166 ENLLKDL
+166 ENLLKEL

-239 KFAEIEE
+239 KFAAIEE

-266 PQEILKQNLFFKTEV
+266 PQEILMQNSFMKGENENLKRE
-281 ERLNKELYDRPEQ
+281 LNERPEQ
-294 YELDGKQAR
+294 YELDGKQAK

-312 EFQEKINEGELH
+312 ELQEKINEEELVR
-324 ELKRILSNMDSYV
+324 LKTILSNSDTY
-337 IEINAYKNQIES
+337 ILEINQFKSQIES
-349 NKVREA
+349 SMVREA
-355 NMKRSI
+355 A
-361 EELQHQVELLSGR
+361 LQ
-374 KSGKF
+374 
-379 NRSDLFPKYEK
+379 
-390 YKTIIENLF
+390 KTIADLQIT
-399 IDIDAPILIFKTGI
+399 IDQL
-413 TLSKIKDYFIDI
+413 
-425 PEHISTELIDEI
+425 
-437 RDVLYKGSDAFEFAK
+437 KGESLKKADAFEFAK
-452 KCDADKEHFGKKH
+452 KCDADKEHLGKKH
-465 LGVNAKQPT
+465 LGLNAKQPT

-494 FYYDLNTIRI
+494 FYYNLNTIRI

-595 PKYANTLFLIIL
+595 PKYTNTLFLIIL

-623 SLLEQSPNERYISL
+623 SLLEQSPSERYISL

-649 IGGKLK
+649 VGGKLK

-695 KLFNETNDE
+695 KLFNETDDE
-704 FNVRYDWLNREFETA
+704 FNVRYDWLNKEFEKA
-719 EKRNKEA
+719 EKGNKES

-817 FKNQRPSFTIELL
+817 FKNQKPSFTIDLL

>member
-1 MSKKNKNRQQPNNQS
+1 MAKKNKKKQQSQNQKQTHQQQV
-16 KPTSKVEP
+16 KPTLSEEDKMG
-24 TLTDDQKLEIEL
+24 IEL
-36 KKDELEKDNVQ
+36 KNEELEKEKVQ
-47 PMEQLSSE
+47 PVEQLSSE
-55 SETKLK
+55 SEAKLK
-61 EAEAK
+61 ETETNA
-66 DDLGKYWNY
+66 DLAKYWNY
-75 VKEINKRLETLVN
+75 VKDINRKLETLVN
-88 SAKEE
+88 SAKDE
-93 KEKATLLKVEFETS
+93 KEKAEKLKDELETS
-107 KKETETIKSD
+107 KQETETIKSD

-122 EDYNRKEKEVIE
+122 EEYNRKDKELTE

-145 GVIRRLLDTIQ
+145 GVIRRLLDTIKD
-156 ETEKKVFTDT
+156 TEKKVFTDT
-166 ENLLKDL
+166 ENLLKEL
-173 SAFHKTNL
+173 SEFHKTNL
-181 EELSKSLIS
+181 EELSKGLIS
-190 NSELEKQINEFKK
+190 NSDLEKQISDFKK

-213 DFEDNLREEFSN
+213 DYEENLREEFSEQ
-225 LLTEKTKELERLQR
+225 LTEKTKELERLQR
-239 KFAEIEE
+239 KFTAIEE

-252 QTFEDLESAFDSTD
+252 QTFEDLESAFDSTNA
-266 PQEILKQNLFFKTEV
+266 QEILMQNSFMKSEIENLK
-281 ERLNKELYDRPEQ
+281 KELNERPEQ
-294 YELDGKQAR
+294 YELDSKQSK

-312 EFQEKINEGELH
+312 EYQEKVNEEELVR
-324 ELKRILSNMDSYV
+324 LKTILSNSDTY
-337 IEINAYKNQIES
+337 ILEINQYRSQIES
-349 NKVREA
+349 AKVREA
-355 NMKRSI
+355 SLK
-361 EELQHQVELLSGR
+361 
-374 KSGKF
+374 
-379 NRSDLFPKYEK
+379 
-390 YKTIIENLF
+390 KTIDDLSVT
-399 IDIDAPILIFKTGI
+399 IDQL
-413 TLSKIKDYFIDI
+413 
-425 PEHISTELIDEI
+425 
-437 RDVLYKGSDAFEFAK
+437 KGESLKKADAFEFAK
-452 KCDADKEHFGKKH
+452 KCDADKDFLGKKH
-465 LGVNAKQPT
+465 LGVNAKQPS
-474 DLKTLA
+474 DLKALA

-544 LDSDNQNKAPYR
+544 LDADNQNNAPYR

-595 PKYANTLFLIIL
+595 PKYSNTLFLIIL

-623 SLLEQSPNERYISL
+623 SLLEQSASERYISL

-642 EVLPELV
+642 EVLPELIV
-649 IGGKLK
+649 GGKLK

-695 KLFNETNDE
+695 KNFKKSEEE
-704 FNVRYDWLNREFETA
+704 FNVRYDWLNKKFEEA
-719 EKRNKEA
+719 EKKHNNSFSK
-726 FKRFHDF
+726 FHTF
-733 INSDDMKFLLL
+733 INSDEMKVLLMD
-744 EKGIGVGNR
+744 KGIGVGNR

-767 SGNEKE
+767 SGSEE
-773 KDIAIATDHLITSRL
+773 AKDIAIATDHLITSRL

-803 TKFKEEYVKLFEKT
+803 TKFKDEYVKLFEGK
-817 FKNQRPSFTIELL
+817 FKQKPSYTIELL
-830 DTEISKK
+830 ETEISKK

>member
-1 MSKKNKNRQQPNNQS
+1 MSKKNKNRQQPHNQS
-16 KPTSKVEP
+16 KPTPTVKP

-36 KKDELEKDNVQ
+36 KKDELEKVNVQ
-47 PMEQLSSE
+47 PAEQLSSE

-61 EAEAK
+61 ETEANA
-66 DDLGKYWNY
+66 DLVKYWNY
-75 VKEINKRLETLVN
+75 VKDITKKLETLVN

-93 KEKATLLKVEFETS
+93 KEKASLLKEEFETS
-107 KKETETIKSD
+107 KKETETIKAD

-122 EDYNRKEKEVIE
+122 DDYNRKEKEVIE

-145 GVIRRLLDTIQ
+145 GVIRRLLDNIQ
-156 ETEKKVFTDT
+156 DTEKKVFTDT
-166 ENLLKDL
+166 ENLLKEL
-173 SAFHKTNL
+173 SSFHKTNL
-181 EELSKSLIS
+181 EELSKSLTS

-213 DFEDNLREEFSN
+213 DFEDNLREEFSSQLN
-225 LLTEKTKELERLQR
+225 EKTKELERLQR
-239 KFAEIEE
+239 KFAAIEE

-252 QTFEDLESAFDSTD
+252 QVFEDLESAFDSTD
-266 PQEILKQNLFFKTEV
+266 PQEILMQNSFMKGEIENLKRE
-281 ERLNKELYDRPEQ
+281 LNERPEQ
-294 YELDGKQAR
+294 YELDGKQAK
-303 IEELQAKVT
+303 IEELQAKVS
-312 EFQEKINEGELH
+312 EFQEKINEGELL

-349 NKVREA
+349 AKVREA
-355 NMKRSI
+355 SLK
-361 EELQHQVELLSGR
+361 
-374 KSGKF
+374 
-379 NRSDLFPKYEK
+379 
-390 YKTIIENLF
+390 KTIDDLSVT
-399 IDIDAPILIFKTGI
+399 IDQL
-413 TLSKIKDYFIDI
+413 
-425 PEHISTELIDEI
+425 
-437 RDVLYKGSDAFEFAK
+437 KGESLKKADAFEFAK
-452 KCDADKEHFGKKH
+452 KCDADKEHPAKKH

-480 SYVQQWMAFKSDKP
+480 NYIQQWMAFKSDKP
-494 FYYDLNTIRI
+494 FYYDINTIRI

-595 PKYANTLFLIIL
+595 PKYSNTLFLIIL

-623 SLLEQSPNERYISL
+623 SLLEQSPSERYISL

-649 IGGKLK
+649 VGGKLK

-664 TANHDETTLEFAPKT
+664 TANHDETTMEFAPKT

-695 KLFNETNDE
+695 KLFKETDDE
-704 FNVRYDWLNREFETA
+704 FNVRYDWLNKEFEKA
-719 EKRNKEA
+719 EKGNKDA

-733 INSDDMKFLLL
+733 INSDDIKFLLL

-803 TKFKEEYVKLFEKT
+803 TKFKDEYVKLFDKT
-817 FKNQRPSFTIELL
+817 FKNQKPSFTIDLL

>member
-1 MSKKNKNRQQPNNQS
+1 MGKKNKNRLQPYNQS
-16 KPTSKVEP
+16 KPTPTVKP
-24 TLTDDQKLEIEL
+24 TLTDDQKLEIEE
-36 KKDELEKDNVQ
+36 KRNELEKGNVQ
-47 PMEQLSSE
+47 RVEQLSSE

-66 DDLGKYWNY
+66 DDLVKYWEY
-75 VKEINKRLETLVN
+75 VKDINKRLDSLVN
-88 SAKEE
+88 TANSE
-93 KEKATLLKVEFETS
+93 KEKAARLKDEVETS
-107 KKETETIKSD
+107 KRETEAIKTD

-122 EDYNRKEKEVIE
+122 EEYNRKDKEITE
-134 REFALDNGEYT
+134 REMALDNGEYT
-145 GVIRRLLDTIQ
+145 GVVRRLLDTIKD
-156 ETEKKVFTDT
+156 TEKKVFTDT
-166 ENLLKDL
+166 ENLLKEL
-173 SAFHKTNL
+173 SEFHKTNL
-181 EELSKSLIS
+181 EELSKRLIS
-190 NSELEKQINEFKK
+190 NSELEKQISEFKK
-203 EKKRFEIDKA
+203 ERKRFEIDKA
-213 DFEDNLREEFSN
+213 DFEDNLRDEFSN
-225 LLTEKTKELERLQR
+225 QLTQKTKELERLQR
-239 KFAEIEE
+239 KFAAIEE
-246 ENAKLK
+246 ENEKLK

-266 PQEILKQNLFFKTEV
+266 PKEILMQNHLLSV
-281 ERLNKELYDRPEQ
+281 EITNLKSELNERPEQ
-294 YELDGKQAR
+294 YELDGKQAK

-312 EFQEKINEGELH
+312 EFQEKINEGELL

-349 NKVREA
+349 AKLREA
-355 NMKRSI
+355 SLK
-361 EELQHQVELLSGR
+361 
-374 KSGKF
+374 
-379 NRSDLFPKYEK
+379 
-390 YKTIIENLF
+390 KTIDDLSVTIKQLKGESLK
-399 IDIDAPILIFKTGI
+399 KT
-413 TLSKIKDYFIDI
+413 
-425 PEHISTELIDEI
+425 
-437 RDVLYKGSDAFEFAK
+437 DAFEFAK
-452 KCDADKEHFGKKH
+452 KYDGDEEDLRKNYFS
-465 LGVNAKQPT
+465 VNAKQPK
-474 DLKTLA
+474 DLKSLA
-480 SYVQQWMAFKSDKP
+480 QYVQQWMAFKSDKS
-494 FYYDLNTIRI
+494 FFYDLNTIRI

-529 REFAKALLS
+529 REFAKALLR
-538 DSNYVG
+538 DSNYNG
-544 LDSDNQNKAPYR
+544 LDSDNQNRAPYR

-595 PKYANTLFLIIL
+595 PKYSNTLFLIIL

-623 SLLEQSPNERYISL
+623 SLLEQSPSERYISL

-642 EVLPELV
+642 EVLPKLV
-649 IGGKLK
+649 VGGKLK

-695 KLFNETNDE
+695 ELFKKTDEE
-704 FNVRYDWLNREFETA
+704 FNVRYDWLNTEFENA
-719 EKRNKEA
+719 EKGNRDE
-726 FKRFHDF
+726 FKKFHDF
-733 INSDDMKFLLL
+733 INSDDMKYLLL

-788 FRTLKNRYDLDKTNL
+788 FRTLKNRYDFNKTTL
-803 TKFKEEYVKLFEKT
+803 SEFKDEYIKLFEKT
-817 FKNQRPSFTIELL
+817 FKNQKPSFTIDLL

>member
-1 MSKKNKNRQQPNNQS
+1 MPQNQNKPA
-16 KPTSKVEP
+16 PTVKL
-24 TLTDDQKLEIEL
+24 TLTDEQKLEIEV

-47 PMEQLSSE
+47 PVEQLSSE
-55 SETKLK
+55 SEKKLK

-66 DDLGKYWNY
+66 DDLVKYWNY
-75 VKEINKRLETLVN
+75 VKDINKRLESLVN
-88 SAKEE
+88 TADSE
-93 KEKATLLKVEFETS
+93 KEKAAKLKEEFETS
-107 KKETETIKSD
+107 KRETEAIKID
-117 LKKKL
+117 LKNKL
-122 EDYNRKEKEVIE
+122 EEYNRKDKEITE
-134 REFALDNGEYT
+134 REMALDNGEYT
-145 GVIRRLLDTIQ
+145 GVIRRLLDTIK

-166 ENLLKDL
+166 ENLLKEL
-173 SAFHKTNL
+173 SSFHKMNL

-190 NSELEKQINEFKK
+190 NSDLEKQINEFKK

-213 DFEDNLREEFSN
+213 DFEDNLQEKFSSR
-225 LLTEKTKELERLQR
+225 LTEKTKELERLQR
-239 KFAEIEE
+239 KFAAIED

-266 PQEILKQNLFFKTEV
+266 PQEILMQNSFMKGEIENLK
-281 ERLNKELYDRPEQ
+281 RDLNERPEQ
-294 YELDGKQAR
+294 FELDGKQAK

-312 EFQEKINEGELH
+312 ELQNKINEGELL

-349 NKVREA
+349 AKVREA
-355 NMKRSI
+355 SLK
-361 EELQHQVELLSGR
+361 
-374 KSGKF
+374 
-379 NRSDLFPKYEK
+379 
-390 YKTIIENLF
+390 KTIDDLSVT
-399 IDIDAPILIFKTGI
+399 IDQL
-413 TLSKIKDYFIDI
+413 
-425 PEHISTELIDEI
+425 
-437 RDVLYKGSDAFEFAK
+437 KGESLKKADAFEFAK
-452 KCDADKEHFGKKH
+452 KCDADREHLGKKH
-465 LGVNAKQPT
+465 LGVNAKQPI

-480 SYVQQWMAFKSDKP
+480 SYIQQWMAFKSDKP
-494 FYYDLNTIRI
+494 FYYDINIIRI

-544 LDSDNQNKAPYR
+544 LDFDNQNKAPYR

-570 MGYYNSFEHKYKE
+570 MGYYNSFENKYKE

-595 PKYANTLFLIIL
+595 PKYSNTLFLIIL

-623 SLLEQSPNERYISL
+623 SLLEQSPSERYISL

-649 IGGKLK
+649 VGGKLK

-695 KLFNETNDE
+695 KLFKPTDDE
-704 FNVRYDWLNREFETA
+704 FNVRYDWLNKEFEKA
-719 EKRNKEA
+719 EKGNKDA

-788 FRTLKNRYDLDKTNL
+788 FKTLKNRYDLDKTNL
-803 TKFKEEYVKLFEKT
+803 TKFKDEYVKLFET
-817 FKNQRPSFTIELL
+817 AFKNQKPSFTIDLL
-830 DTEISKK
+830 DMEISKK

>member
-1 MSKKNKNRQQPNNQS
+1 MSKKNKNRQQPQNQS
-16 KPTSKVEP
+16 KPTPTVKP

-36 KKDELEKDNVQ
+36 KKDELEKDNVE
-47 PMEQLSSE
+47 PVEQLSSE

-66 DDLGKYWNY
+66 DDLGKYWND
-75 VKEINKRLETLVN
+75 VKKINKILETLVN

-107 KKETETIKSD
+107 RKETETIKSD

-122 EDYNRKEKEVIE
+122 EDYNRKEKEIIE

-166 ENLLKDL
+166 ENLLKEL

-190 NSELEKQINEFKK
+190 NSELEKQIYEFKK

-239 KFAEIEE
+239 KFAAIEE

-266 PQEILKQNLFFKTEV
+266 PQEILMQNSFMKGEIENLKRE
-281 ERLNKELYDRPEQ
+281 LNERPEQ
-294 YELDGKQAR
+294 YELDGKQAK

-312 EFQEKINEGELH
+312 EFQEKINEGELL

-349 NKVREA
+349 AKVREA
-355 NMKRSI
+355 SLK
-361 EELQHQVELLSGR
+361 
-374 KSGKF
+374 
-379 NRSDLFPKYEK
+379 
-390 YKTIIENLF
+390 KTIDDLSVT
-399 IDIDAPILIFKTGI
+399 IDQL
-413 TLSKIKDYFIDI
+413 
-425 PEHISTELIDEI
+425 
-437 RDVLYKGSDAFEFAK
+437 KGESLKKADAFEFAK
-452 KCDADKEHFGKKH
+452 KCDADKEHLGKKH

-595 PKYANTLFLIIL
+595 PKYTNTLFLIIL

-623 SLLEQSPNERYISL
+623 SLLEQSPSERYISL

-649 IGGKLK
+649 VGGKLK

-695 KLFNETNDE
+695 KLFKEIDEE
-704 FNVRYDWLNREFETA
+704 FNVRYDWLYKEFEKA
-719 EKRNKEA
+719 EKGNKEA

-773 KDIAIATDHLITSRL
+773 KDTAIATDHLITNRL

-803 TKFKEEYVKLFEKT
+803 TKFKEEYVKLFDKT
-817 FKNQRPSFTIELL
+817 FKNQKPSFTIDLL

>member
-1 MSKKNKNRQQPNNQS
+1 MSKKNKNRQQLQNQA
-16 KPTSKVEP
+16 KPTPAVKP
-24 TLTDDQKLEIEL
+24 ILTDDQKLEIEL
-36 KKDELEKDNVQ
+36 KKEKLEKDNVQ
-47 PMEQLSSE
+47 PVEQLSSE
-55 SETKLK
+55 SEAKLK

-66 DDLGKYWNY
+66 DDLVKYWNY
-75 VKEINKRLETLVN
+75 VKDINKRLESLVN
-88 SAKEE
+88 TANSE
-93 KEKATLLKVEFETS
+93 KERAAKLKDEFETS
-107 KKETETIKSD
+107 KRETEAIKTD

-122 EDYNRKEKEVIE
+122 EDYNRKDKEITE
-134 REFALDNGEYT
+134 REMALDNGEYT
-145 GVIRRLLDTIQ
+145 GVIRRLLDTIKD
-156 ETEKKVFTDT
+156 TEKKVFTDT
-166 ENLLKDL
+166 ENLLKEL
-173 SAFHKTNL
+173 STFHRTNL

-213 DFEDNLREEFSN
+213 DFEDNLREEFSSQLN
-225 LLTEKTKELERLQR
+225 EKTKELERLQR
-239 KFAEIEE
+239 KFVAIEE

-266 PQEILKQNLFFKTEV
+266 PQEILMQNSFMKGEIENLKRE
-281 ERLNKELYDRPEQ
+281 LNERPEQ
-294 YELDGKQAR
+294 YELDGKQSK
-303 IEELQAKVT
+303 IEELQTKVT
-312 EFQEKINEGELH
+312 ELQTKINEEELVR
-324 ELKRILSNMDSYV
+324 LKTVLTNSDTYILEVNQ
-337 IEINAYKNQIES
+337 YKSQIES
-349 NKVREA
+349 SKVREA
-355 NMKRSI
+355 A
-361 EELQHQVELLSGR
+361 LQ
-374 KSGKF
+374 
-379 NRSDLFPKYEK
+379 
-390 YKTIIENLF
+390 KTIGDLSVT
-399 IDIDAPILIFKTGI
+399 IDQL
-413 TLSKIKDYFIDI
+413 
-425 PEHISTELIDEI
+425 
-437 RDVLYKGSDAFEFAK
+437 KGESLKKADTFEFAK
-452 KCDADKEHFGKKH
+452 KCDADKEHLGKKH
-465 LGVNAKQPT
+465 LGVNAEKPN
-474 DLKTLA
+474 DLKTL
-480 SYVQQWMAFKSDKP
+480 SNFVQQWMAFKSDKP

-623 SLLEQSPNERYISL
+623 SLLEQSPSERYISL

-642 EVLPELV
+642 EVLPEQV
-649 IGGKLK
+649 VGGKLK

-695 KLFNETNDE
+695 KLFKATDEE
-704 FNVRYDWLNREFETA
+704 FNVRYDWLNKEFEKA
-719 EKRNKEA
+719 ENGNREA
-726 FKRFHDF
+726 FNKFRDF
-733 INSDDMKFLLL
+733 INSDDMKYLLL

-773 KDIAIATDHLITSRL
+773 KDIATATDHLITSRL

-803 TKFKEEYVKLFEKT
+803 TKFKEDYLKVFDKN
-817 FKNQRPSFTIELL
+817 FKNQKPSFTIDLL

>member
-1 MSKKNKNRQQPNNQS
+1 MSKKNKNRQQPQNQS
-16 KPTSKVEP
+16 KPTPTVKP

-36 KKDELEKDNVQ
+36 KKDELEKDNVE
-47 PMEQLSSE
+47 PVEQLSSE

-66 DDLGKYWNY
+66 DDLGKYWND
-75 VKEINKRLETLVN
+75 VKKINKILETLVN

-107 KKETETIKSD
+107 RKETETIKSD

-122 EDYNRKEKEVIE
+122 EDYNRKEKEIIE

-166 ENLLKDL
+166 ENLLKEL

-190 NSELEKQINEFKK
+190 NSELEKQIYEFKK

-239 KFAEIEE
+239 KFAAIEE

-266 PQEILKQNLFFKTEV
+266 PQEILMQNSFMKGEIENLKRE
-281 ERLNKELYDRPEQ
+281 LNERPEQ
-294 YELDGKQAR
+294 YELDGKQAK

-312 EFQEKINEGELH
+312 EFQEKINEGELL

-349 NKVREA
+349 AKVREA
-355 NMKRSI
+355 SLK
-361 EELQHQVELLSGR
+361 
-374 KSGKF
+374 
-379 NRSDLFPKYEK
+379 
-390 YKTIIENLF
+390 KTIDDLSVT
-399 IDIDAPILIFKTGI
+399 IDQL
-413 TLSKIKDYFIDI
+413 
-425 PEHISTELIDEI
+425 
-437 RDVLYKGSDAFEFAK
+437 KGESLKKADAFEFAK
-452 KCDADKEHFGKKH
+452 KCDADKEHLGKKH

-474 DLKTLA
+474 DLKTLT

-595 PKYANTLFLIIL
+595 PKYTNTLFLIIL

-623 SLLEQSPNERYISL
+623 SLLEQSPSERYISL

-649 IGGKLK
+649 VGGKLK

-695 KLFNETNDE
+695 KLFKEIDEE
-704 FNVRYDWLNREFETA
+704 FNVRYDWLYKEFEKA
-719 EKRNKEA
+719 EKGNKEA

-773 KDIAIATDHLITSRL
+773 KDTAIATDHLITSRL

-803 TKFKEEYVKLFEKT
+803 TKFKEEYVKLFDKT
-817 FKNQRPSFTIELL
+817 FKNQKPSFTIDLL

>member
-1 MSKKNKNRQQPNNQS
+1 MSKKNKNRQQPQNQS
-16 KPTSKVEP
+16 KPTPTVKP

-36 KKDELEKDNVQ
+36 KKDELEKDNVE
-47 PMEQLSSE
+47 PVEQLSSE

-66 DDLGKYWNY
+66 DDLGKYWND
-75 VKEINKRLETLVN
+75 VKKINKILETLVN

-107 KKETETIKSD
+107 RKETETIKSD

-122 EDYNRKEKEVIE
+122 EDYNRKEKEIIE

-166 ENLLKDL
+166 ENLLKEL

-190 NSELEKQINEFKK
+190 NSELEKQIYEFKK

-213 DFEDNLREEFSN
+213 DFEDNLRQEFSN

-239 KFAEIEE
+239 KFAAIEE

-266 PQEILKQNLFFKTEV
+266 PQEILMQNSFMKGEIENLKRE
-281 ERLNKELYDRPEQ
+281 LNERPEQ
-294 YELDGKQAR
+294 YELDGKQAK

-312 EFQEKINEGELH
+312 EFQEKINEGELL

-349 NKVREA
+349 AKVREA
-355 NMKRSI
+355 SLK
-361 EELQHQVELLSGR
+361 
-374 KSGKF
+374 
-379 NRSDLFPKYEK
+379 
-390 YKTIIENLF
+390 KTIDDLSVT
-399 IDIDAPILIFKTGI
+399 IDQL
-413 TLSKIKDYFIDI
+413 
-425 PEHISTELIDEI
+425 
-437 RDVLYKGSDAFEFAK
+437 KGESLKKADAFEFAK
-452 KCDADKEHFGKKH
+452 KCDADKEHLGKKH

-474 DLKTLA
+474 DLKTLT

-595 PKYANTLFLIIL
+595 PKYTNTLFLIIL

-623 SLLEQSPNERYISL
+623 SLLEQSPSERYISL

-649 IGGKLK
+649 VGGKLK

-695 KLFNETNDE
+695 KLFKEIDEE
-704 FNVRYDWLNREFETA
+704 FNVRYDWLYKEFEKA
-719 EKRNKEA
+719 EKVNKEA

-773 KDIAIATDHLITSRL
+773 KDTAIATDHLITSRL

-803 TKFKEEYVKLFEKT
+803 TKFKEEYVKLFDKT
-817 FKNQRPSFTIELL
+817 FKNQKPSFTIDLL

>member
-1 MSKKNKNRQQPNNQS
+1 MSKKNKNRQQPHNQS
-16 KPTSKVEP
+16 KPTPTVKP

-36 KKDELEKDNVQ
+36 KKDELEKDNIQ

-66 DDLGKYWNY
+66 DDLVKYWNY
-75 VKEINKRLETLVN
+75 VKDINKRLETLVN

-93 KEKATLLKVEFETS
+93 KEKATKLKEDCETS
-107 KKETETIKSD
+107 KKETETIKAE
-117 LKKKL
+117 LKKKH
-122 EDYNRKEKEVIE
+122 EEYNRKDKELTE

-145 GVIRRLLDTIQ
+145 GVIRRLLDTIKD
-156 ETEKKVFTDT
+156 TEKKVFTDT
-166 ENLLKDL
+166 ENLLKEL

-213 DFEDNLREEFSN
+213 DFEENLREEFLN
-225 LLTEKTKELERLQR
+225 QLTEKTKELERLQR
-239 KFAEIEE
+239 KFAAIEE

-252 QTFEDLESAFDSTD
+252 QVFEDLESAFDSTD
-266 PQEILKQNLFFKTEV
+266 PQEILMQNSFMKGEIENLK
-281 ERLNKELYDRPEQ
+281 KELNERPEQ
-294 YELDGKQAR
+294 YELDGKQAK

-312 EFQEKINEGELH
+312 EFQEKINEGELL

-349 NKVREA
+349 AKVREA
-355 NMKRSI
+355 SLK
-361 EELQHQVELLSGR
+361 
-374 KSGKF
+374 
-379 NRSDLFPKYEK
+379 
-390 YKTIIENLF
+390 KTIDDLSVT
-399 IDIDAPILIFKTGI
+399 IDQL
-413 TLSKIKDYFIDI
+413 
-425 PEHISTELIDEI
+425 
-437 RDVLYKGSDAFEFAK
+437 KGESLKKADAFEFAK
-452 KCDADKEHFGKKH
+452 KCDADKEHLGKKH

-480 SYVQQWMAFKSDKP
+480 NYVQQWMAFKSDKP
-494 FYYDLNTIRI
+494 FYYDINTIRI

-544 LDSDNQNKAPYR
+544 LDSNNQNKAPYR

-595 PKYANTLFLIIL
+595 QKYANTLFLIIL

-623 SLLEQSPNERYISL
+623 SLLEQSPSERYISL
-637 TNTPK
+637 TNAPK
-642 EVLPELV
+642 EVLPDLV

-695 KLFNETNDE
+695 NLFQKTDE
-704 FNVRYDWLNREFETA
+704 DFNVRYDWLSKEFEKA
-719 EKRNKEA
+719 EKGNKEA
-726 FKRFHDF
+726 FKKFHDF

-744 EKGIGVGNR
+744 DKGIGVGNR
-753 LEYQAEKFIGVFVE
+753 LEYQAEKFIGVFLE

-803 TKFKEEYVKLFEKT
+803 TKFKDEYVTLFEKT
-817 FKNQRPSFTIELL
+817 FKNQKPSFTIDLL

>member
-16 KPTSKVEP
+16 KPTPTVKP
-24 TLTDDQKLEIEL
+24 TLTDEHKLEIEL

-47 PMEQLSSE
+47 PIEQLSSE

-61 EAEAK
+61 ETEANA
-66 DDLGKYWNY
+66 DLVKYWNY
-75 VKEINKRLETLVN
+75 VKDINRRLETLIN

-93 KEKATLLKVEFETS
+93 KEKATKLKEECETS
-107 KKETETIKSD
+107 KKETETIKAE
-117 LKKKL
+117 LKRKQ
-122 EDYNRKEKEVIE
+122 EEYNRKDKELTE
-134 REFALDNGEYT
+134 REFTLDNGEYT
-145 GVIRRLLDTIQ
+145 GVIKRLLDTIKD
-156 ETEKKVFTDT
+156 TEKKVFTDT
-166 ENLLKDL
+166 ENLLKEL

-203 EKKRFEIDKA
+203 EKKRFEIEKA
-213 DFEDNLREEFSN
+213 DFEENLREEFSSQ
-225 LLTEKTKELERLQR
+225 LAEKTKELERLQR
-239 KFAEIEE
+239 KFAAIEE
-246 ENAKLK
+246 ENNKLK
-252 QTFEDLESAFDSTD
+252 QIFEDLESAFDSTD
-266 PQEILKQNLFFKTEV
+266 PQEILMQNSFMKGEIENLKRE
-281 ERLNKELYDRPEQ
+281 LNERPEQ
-294 YELDGKQAR
+294 YELDGTQAK

-312 EFQEKINEGELH
+312 EFQEKINEGELL

-349 NKVREA
+349 AKVREA
-355 NMKRSI
+355 SLK
-361 EELQHQVELLSGR
+361 
-374 KSGKF
+374 
-379 NRSDLFPKYEK
+379 
-390 YKTIIENLF
+390 KTIDDLSIT
-399 IDIDAPILIFKTGI
+399 IDQLKGESLKKT
-413 TLSKIKDYFIDI
+413 
-425 PEHISTELIDEI
+425 
-437 RDVLYKGSDAFEFAK
+437 DAFEFAK
-452 KCDADKEHFGKKH
+452 KCDADKEHLGKKH
-465 LGVNAKQPT
+465 LGVNAKQPA

-480 SYVQQWMAFKSDKP
+480 NYVQQWMAFKSDKP

-595 PKYANTLFLIIL
+595 PKYSNVLFLIIL

-623 SLLEQSPNERYISL
+623 SLLEQSPSERYISL

-649 IGGKLK
+649 VGGKLK

-695 KLFNETNDE
+695 KHFKESDDE
-704 FNVRYDWLNREFETA
+704 FNVRYDWLNKEFDKA
-719 EKRNKEA
+719 EKGNKDA

-744 EKGIGVGNR
+744 EKGIGIGNR

-803 TKFKEEYVKLFEKT
+803 TKFKDEYVKLFEKT
-817 FKNQRPSFTIELL
+817 FKNQKPSFTIDLL